1 MNTILLLL
9 FGIAILLCATLWFRQ
24 SDTINPSNEE
34 RQKASQGNKISQNV
48 IETKN
53 SDVIE
58 YEEQEQS
65 IPINRHIYMLVIASR
80 GGIYDFL
87 LKEYWPRIVD
97 NIRQHFTKDISVYFL
112 FGNDAK
118 VDDLNLPL
126 IIDPNHNETFIPGIL
141 QKSVYGIEQVLSKM
155 TTNDILLRTNL
166 SSFFLFDRLIA
177 AVKRMP
183 TRNFYAGAVDYTS
196 DERYLEAFRT
206 RHTHCANNA
215 FVNGACI
222 FFSKDV
228 CQYIVSNKLNIDYLI
243 IDDVAFRCVLCGI
256 TPPTNIKRRYI
267 PILSTKT
274 SQELQDHCNKILNDK
289 QVFHIRNVWNDSNE
303 LLAAWHSFVLE
314 KLLKQ

>member
-1 MNTILLLL
+1 MNTILLLM
-9 FGIAILLCATLWFRQ
+9 GIAILLCATLWFRQ
-24 SDTINPSNEE
+24 ADTINSSTEE
-34 RQKASQGNKISQNV
+34 ILKVSQVNKSV
-48 IETKN
+48 VFETANSDNN

-65 IPINRHIYMLVIASR
+65 ILIDRHIYMLVIASR

-87 LKEYWPRIVD
+87 LKEYWPRILN
-97 NIRQHFTKDISVYFL
+97 NIRQHFRKDISVYFL

-126 IIDPNHNETFIPGIL
+126 IIDPDHNETFIPGIL

-155 TTNDILLRTNL
+155 TTNDVLLRTNL

-183 TRNFYAGAVDYTS
+183 TRNFYAGAVEYAP
-196 DERYLEAFRT
+196 DEILT
-206 RHTHCANNA
+206 RHTQCANTG

-228 CQYIVSNKLNIDYLI
+228 CQYIVLNKSNIDHSI
-243 IDDVAFRCVLCGI
+243 IDDVAFRCMLCGI
-256 TPPTNIKRRYI
+256 TPVTNMKRRYI
-267 PILSTKT
+267 PILSSKT
-274 SQELQDHCNKILNDK
+274 SQEMQEHCNNILKDP
-289 QVFHIRNVWNDSNE
+289 QVFHIRNVWNDSKE
-303 LLAAWHSFVLE
+303 LLVTWHSFVLE
-314 KLLKQ
+314 KLLKY